1 MVSSRF
7 LEESPEVAPDAIR
20 IMLTGYTDSDT
31 AIQAINEG
39 GIHRCL
45 TKPASR
51 RACSTK
57 ARAQGKPLVTHADDA
72 YICAAPILRDEE
84 ILAESLI
91 RVDDLT
97 D

>member
-1 MVSSRF
+1 VSDQTR
-7 LEESPEVAPDAIR
+7 V
-20 IMLTGYTDSDT
+20 T
-31 AIQAINEG
+31 AS
-39 GIHRCL
+39 L
-45 TKPASR
+45 LD
-51 RACSTK
+51 K

>member
-39 GIHRCL
+39 GKFI
-45 TKPASR
+45 
-51 RACSTK
+51 
-57 ARAQGKPLVTHADDA
+57 GV
-72 YICAAPILRDEE
+72 
-84 ILAESLI
+84 
-91 RVDDLT
+91 
-97 D
+97 

>member
-1 MVSSRF
+1 MRSASCSQGTRI
-7 LEESPEVAPDAIR
+7 AIR
-20 IMLTGYTDSDT
+20 RFKQSMRAENSSASDQTRVT
-31 AIQAINEG
+31 AS
-39 GIHRCL
+39 L
-45 TKPASR
+45 LD
-51 RACSTK
+51 K
-57 ARAQGKPLVTHADDA
+57 ARAQGKSLVTHADDA